1 MSGGL
6 NSKLPAAKAPENTR
20 CKFSK
25 AKCSCKSA
33 GIFTG
38 AIAWRGLIHWQIC
51 FTSSTWYLPSHC
63 PGIDDVR
70 CDLPVFPIYG
80 DVSYKQHSLQVFEG
94 YLPGVWPRICEV
106 QCDLPGLPRVRNM
119 VTWSIVWWSFAY
131 SNYWEAKFFPMI
143 LPPHQG
149 QPSGKYLAASKKW
162 RHFAL

>member
-25 AKCSCKSA
+25 LKCSCKSA

-63 PGIDDVR
+63 PGIYDVR
-70 CDLPVFPIYG
+70 CDVPVFPIYG

-94 YLPGVWPRICEV
+94 YLPGCGPEFAKYNVICQVYQEF
-106 QCDLPGLPRVRNM
+106 G
-119 VTWSIVWWSFAY
+119 TWWH
-131 SNYWEAKFFPMI
+131 EALFDDHLLIQIIWKLNFFQWFCH
-143 LPPHQG
+143 LTKDSQV
-149 QPSGKYLAASKKW
+149 AST
-162 RHFAL
+162 